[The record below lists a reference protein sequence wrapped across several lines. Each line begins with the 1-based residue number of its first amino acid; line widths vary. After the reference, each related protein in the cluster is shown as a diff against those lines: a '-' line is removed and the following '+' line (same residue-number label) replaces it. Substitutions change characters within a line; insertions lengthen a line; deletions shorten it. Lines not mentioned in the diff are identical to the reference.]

1 MKKRRIPLKKKL
13 NIHCLLTLFRNP
25 LHTLTYNYLMGALIT
40 NWRASKLFH
49 RLICSSWV
57 QIYQFPVLPI
67 TNQIEMW
74 IRWLGLPFGMR
85 VLFAYRTFQYPLI
98 TRTTTTM
105 MTVMN
110 SIPRENG
117 SERLCL
123 IPCAGAGLGG
133 GSSIVLQTDILYSF
147 AFLPNS
153 KLLITSFR
161 NVSYAQQLN

>member
-1 MKKRRIPLKKKL
+1 MIEKKVDTYSLKKKL
-13 NIHCLLTLFRNP
+13 NIQCLLTLFRNP

-110 SIPRENG
+110 SIPRESG

-123 IPCAGAGLGG
+123 IPCAGLVWC
-133 GSSIVLQTDILYSF
+133 GSGFFYCR
-147 AFLPNS
+147 
-153 KLLITSFR
+153 LI
-161 NVSYAQQLN
+161 SYIRSHFNQFQNCW